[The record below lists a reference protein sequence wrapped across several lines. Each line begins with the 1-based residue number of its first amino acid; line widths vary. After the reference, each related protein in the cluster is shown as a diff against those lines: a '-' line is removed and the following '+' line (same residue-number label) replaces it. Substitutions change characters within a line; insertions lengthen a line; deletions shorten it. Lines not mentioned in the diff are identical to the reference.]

1 MTPEDATSY
10 LVILF
15 GVLWIAI
22 AIKEYRSGFGSGF
35 GSGYE
40 NVAIAIALGLCG
52 ACLALFVLA
61 FAALFVVSIIEIAP

>member
-22 AIKEYRSGFGSGF
+22 AIKEYRSGFGSG
-35 GSGYE
+35 SGYE

-52 ACLALFVLA
+52 ACLALCVLA

>member
-22 AIKEYRSGFGSGF
+22 AIKEYRSGFGSG
-35 GSGYE
+35 YM